1 MIHHCD
7 SIRLQ
12 RVQMLLGSYGFSRQ
26 KWTKSHLL
34 RMCCYTQHTSMST
47 LNLGYKSS
55 LSYARKTFPR
65 SGVIHSRPMVFIS
78 TLPDLIPEFVKHYS
92 MWGGTATILKGL
104 HANHLP
110 YWGGIC
116 YTNIMVRTT
125 LLPLVV
131 QGAKTATEMG
141 KVAPEVQFLFTNYI
155 QDSNKLKQQPNAKFQ
170 LKDGTEVTKYKLMI
184 MTADAY
190 WALYRKENLTPFDML
205 KSPLMQLPVYWYFS
219 VDLRKLINGGDPEL
233 AQELTEASFLW
244 VTDLTEPD
252 PWHGLPI
259 LCGLFLYLNVEIA
272 VGKLS
277 LSGETA
283 SKSNIAKYMK
293 DAFQSKY

>member
-1 MIHHCD
+1 M
-7 SIRLQ
+7 
-12 RVQMLLGSYGFSRQ
+12 
-26 KWTKSHLL
+26 
-34 RMCCYTQHTSMST
+34 
-47 LNLGYKSS
+47 
-55 LSYARKTFPR
+55 
-65 SGVIHSRPMVFIS
+65 
-78 TLPDLIPEFVKHYS
+78 PEFMRHVS
-92 MWGGTATILKGL
+92 IWGGTATILKGL
-104 HANHLP
+104 HAHNLP

-116 YTNIMVRTT
+116 YTNIMVRTS

-155 QDSNKLKQQPNAKFQ
+155 QDAKKLRQNAKFQ
-170 LKDGTEVTKYKLMI
+170 LPDGTEITKYKLMI

-190 WALYRKENLTPFDML
+190 WALYKKEKLTPFDTL

-233 AQELTEASFLW
+233 AQQLTESSFLW

-252 PWHGLPI
+252 PWYGLPI
-259 LCGLFLYLNVEIA
+259 LCGLLLYLNVEIA

-283 SKSNIAKYMK
+283 SKSNVAKYMK
-293 DAFQSKY
+293 DGFQSKFVVVHDNGFVKSICLYFQIQKSFSHLLYVPSNASFRSFYLHARHNIHLPCRSTNIFNDKFYIYITSRSSIAS

>member
-1 MIHHCD
+1 MVRTYIYNL
-7 SIRLQ
+7 SVSSKI
-12 RVQMLLGSYGFSRQ
+12 
-26 KWTKSHLL
+26 
-34 RMCCYTQHTSMST
+34 CCPTVRSPTRY
-47 LNLGYKSS
+47 
-55 LSYARKTFPR
+55 LSYFTSCHNSIAINDDDEGTTHKRHRK
-65 SGVIHSRPMVFIS
+65 HSSFILPTRTMS
-78 TLPDLIPEFVKHYS
+78 SMPDLIPEFMRHFS
-92 MWGGTATILKGL
+92 IWGGTATVLKGF
-104 HANHLP
+104 HAQNLP

-131 QGAKTATEMG
+131 QGTKTAAEMG

-155 QDSNKLKQQPNAKFQ
+155 QDAKKLRQNAKFQ
-170 LKDGTEVTKYKLMI
+170 LPDGTEITKYKLMI

-190 WALYRKENLTPFDML
+190 WALYKKEKLTPFDTL

-233 AQELTEASFLW
+233 AQQLTESSFLW

-252 PWHGLPI
+252 PWYGLSI
-259 LCGLFLYLNVEIA
+259 LCGLLLYLNVEIA

-283 SKSNIAKYMK
+283 SKSNVAKYMK
-293 DAFQSKY
+293 DGFQSKYRCVCVYI